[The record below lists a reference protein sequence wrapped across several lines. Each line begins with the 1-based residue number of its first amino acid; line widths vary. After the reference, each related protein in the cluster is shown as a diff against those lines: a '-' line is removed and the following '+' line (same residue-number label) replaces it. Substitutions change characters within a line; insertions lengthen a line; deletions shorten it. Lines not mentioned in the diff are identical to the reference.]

1 MLGDVPPS
9 QVKKDPAGQGDS
21 RYEGD
26 PGGVGHVKETSSA
39 PLFNSWIC
47 EGGGNVEATQNQ
59 CHIHRLPHEVLL
71 YIFSFLS
78 VEELGRSVGQV
89 CWAWRDLAKDP
100 TLRKRLVFSFQNPV
114 EGERVK
120 LLLAS
125 APLLQKL
132 DLESREDG
140 EDLLVHAASFCPR
153 LRELTVKFCDGLTS
167 TVFRALME
175 NCPQLQSLN
184 VEGSRVCDRECFLL
198 IAGFLHLRHL
208 NLSHC
213 NFLDDVGLITITK
226 QCRSLEYL
234 DIDGITDIH
243 DNSIVFLAENLSFS
257 LVYLFLDGEKL
268 SDASYQSLRACT
280 RIKKLGVSF
289 CEKMT
294 DKGLL
299 GILDLKQL
307 TWLKLRKGCQ
317 LTPEGLRSLFEDARL
332 PQLAYVNLG
341 ECSQLDDSVLEA
353 MAKCCPLLKHL
364 SLHWCWEVTDA
375 GIRAIIKQCPCL
387 QVLDLVGVVQLTGA
401 VFSSVPT
408 DLPNLMILDLEQ
420 CNDVD
425 DSHLQAVVNQIPSLR
440 VFDYWGDPV
449 VPNDTD
455 DHSDTELN
463 GDPRPLPGRGLQLS
477 GSGKGV
483 VKVPQ

>member
-9 QVKKDPAGQGDS
+9 QVMRDSSGQGDS

-26 PGGVGHVKETSSA
+26 PGVGHLKESSSS
-39 PLFNSWIC
+39 LSLNSWID
-47 EGGGNVEATQNQ
+47 EDDVTAEAPLNQ
-59 CHIHRLPHEVLL
+59 CHIHCLPHEVLL

-89 CWAWRDLAKDP
+89 CVAWRHLARDP
-100 TLRKRLVFSFQNPV
+100 TLRTRLVFSFQNRV

-120 LLLAS
+120 ELLAS

-140 EDLLVHAASFCPR
+140 EELLVHAASFCPR

-175 NCPQLQSLN
+175 NCSHLQSLN
-184 VEGSRVCDRECFLL
+184 VEGSRVCDRECFHL
-198 IAGFLHLRHL
+198 IAGFFHLRHL

-213 NFLDDVGLITITK
+213 DFLDDVGLITITK

-234 DIDGITDIH
+234 NIDGITDIH
-243 DNSIVFLAENLSFS
+243 DNSIMFLTENLSLS

-268 SDASYQSLRACT
+268 TNASFQSLRSCT
-280 RIKKLGVSF
+280 LLKELGVSF

-294 DKGLL
+294 DEGLL

-317 LTPEGLRSLFEDARL
+317 LTPKGLRSLFEDVGL

-341 ECSQLDDSVLEA
+341 ECSQLDDSVLES
-353 MAKCCPLLKHL
+353 MARCCPLLKHL
-364 SLHWCWEVTDA
+364 ALHWCWEVTDA
-375 GIRAIIKQCPCL
+375 GVGAIIKQCPCL

-408 DLPNLMILDLEQ
+408 DLPDLLILDLEQ

-425 DSHLQAVVNQIPSLR
+425 ESHLQVVVSQKPSLR

-449 VPNDTD
+449 VPPDSNNYSDTD
-455 DHSDTELN
+455 RSLT
-463 GDPRPLPGRGLQLS
+463 
-477 GSGKGV
+477 
-483 VKVPQ
+483 